1 MNEVMLVG
9 SLRQGPKLAPTANGF
24 SVLWFSLSV
33 NDRKIGKPEVMEVM
47 CLPRWEPLLQQA
59 VMTRQRI
66 MVYGAIHTCEGMDPD
81 APGKHRF
88 VRAGDVVLMD
98 NGSGPGDRAGRRPIW
113 PAQPKR

>member
-9 SLRQGPKLAPTANGF
+9 NLRQGPKLAPTANGF

-59 VMTRQRI
+59 AASLQRI
-66 MVYGAIHTCEGMDPD
+66 MVYGAIHTCEGLDPD

-98 NGSGPGDRAGRRPIW
+98 NGNGPGDRAGRRPIRTT
-113 PAQPKR
+113 QLKD